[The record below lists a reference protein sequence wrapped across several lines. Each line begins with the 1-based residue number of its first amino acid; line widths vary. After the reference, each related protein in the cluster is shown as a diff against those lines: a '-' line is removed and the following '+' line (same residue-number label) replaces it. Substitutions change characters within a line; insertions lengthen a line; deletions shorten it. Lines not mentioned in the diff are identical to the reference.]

1 MFFTFVPRKP
11 DGFIKVFHILMWLG
25 LHRVGVALFYI
36 GLQNRGGICR
46 RGRPM
51 CLPEEITTQWL
62 GAVARMCS
70 IVYSGPHTFMLLDL
84 QKLHIQLCVVLFYG
98 KISVMG

>member
-36 GLQNRGGICR
+36 GLQNRRGICR

-62 GAVARMCS
+62 GAHIGA
-70 IVYSGPHTFMLLDL
+70 PL
-84 QKLHIQLCVVLFYG
+84 QKFVSHG
-98 KISVMG
+98 ISRRGRPVCLPEEITTQ